1 MKKMEKN
8 EKKSNLWRVAQQMM
22 IIAIFVGSLM
32 LPAQSSAENVRRG
45 EGKSRTAMIQKKND
59 KKPDKKKNDKKIKNN
74 KQDKKGK
81 GFVEKKKGKGFVE
94 KKKGGVKHKKHSHKP
109 KVVVKHHNH
118 KHVVHHHPTV
128 VHHNCNGAAE
138 AIGTVIG
145 LAALVA
151 LLAN

>member
-1 MKKMEKN
+1 KKMEKN

-22 IIAIFVGSLM
+22 IVAIFVGSLM

-59 KKPDKKKNDKKIKNN
+59 KKPDKKKNDKKFKNN
-74 KQDKKGK
+74 KQDKKA
-81 GFVEKKKGKGFVE
+81 KGFVE

>member
-22 IIAIFVGSLM
+22 IVAVFVGSLM
-32 LPAQSSAENVRRG
+32 LPAQSSAENVIRG

-59 KKPDKKKNDKKIKNN
+59 KKPDKKKNDKKFKNN

-81 GFVEKKKGKGFVE
+81 SFVE

>member
-22 IIAIFVGSLM
+22 IVAIFVGSLM

-59 KKPDKKKNDKKIKNN
+59 KKPDKKKNDKKFKNN

-81 GFVEKKKGKGFVE
+81 SFVEKKKGKGFVE

-109 KVVVKHHNH
+109 IVVVKHHNH
-118 KHVVHHHPTV
+118 KHVVHHPTV
-128 VHHNCNGAAE
+128 VHHNCNGASE